1 MTSKKRFLLGLALFV
16 GAASATLVATDADAR
31 RLGGGGSAGMRR
43 SLPPRQQPATPP
55 HQAQPQTAP
64 ATSANPAVTN
74 PAPAAQLPAV
84 APRRPWLA
92 PLAGLAAGLGLAA
105 LASHFGFGE
114 GLANAM
120 TLLLLGLLAVVAIR
134 FVLAR
139 LRPAPLGYAG
149 PAPGE
154 PRLASS
160 SGGAA
165 AAPASIDAADFARA
179 AKLLFIRLQ
188 AANDAGDLDD
198 LRRFTTPEMFAA
210 ARLDLQERR
219 DAAQRTDVVQLDAEL
234 VDTAREGERDIASV
248 RFHGLIREEAGGV
261 AQPFDEVW
269 HLVRPA
275 DASRD
280 WAIAGIEQAA
290 NA

>member
-1 MTSKKRFLLGLALFV
+1 G
-16 GAASATLVATDADAR
+16 
-31 RLGGGGSAGMRR
+31 
-43 SLPPRQQPATPP
+43 PI
-55 HQAQPQTAP
+55 
-64 ATSANPAVTN
+64 
-74 PAPAAQLPAV
+74 
-84 APRRPWLA
+84 
-92 PLAGLAAGLGLAA
+92 AGLAAGLGLAA

-149 PAPGE
+149 PAPVE